1 MNIEY
6 LDILAG
12 RFTPAQYFRIVE
24 KSRCSQ
30 TDRQLLQL
38 AYGSF
43 EEAYTHYRTELL
55 AIDSIKE
62 AARHPRKVVWETGI
76 IMLAQ
81 LAQTNESAQTELTKM
96 ALDANSG
103 IRARSLFYL
112 TDQHDRKYCLDLLK
126 CGIGDRSASVS
137 HVAAWKAV
145 KLDLN
150 ELTEAI
156 EDRLKTVKKPI
167 VNLELQMTVGL
178 MRNGFHE
185 YRNENGYNIVVAFPD
200 RYPTMV
206 IWPGGVTEGE
216 VHSIGLAK
224 LRERILASG
233 GHNDGTTRNWQW
245 PSATNS

>member
-145 KLDLN
+145 KLERTFDILLFYLSHWTGPMWSTPITQCHDGHKSDCPQSFLN
-150 ELTEAI
+150 QLGSGARASRQHSLPIFGRTSAY
-156 EDRLKTVKKPI
+156 RKMATLKSNPDVALRAVIGGDWRTIKGI
-167 VNLELQMTVGL
+167 VDAHSAQV
-178 MRNGFHE
+178 
-185 YRNENGYNIVVAFPD
+185 
-200 RYPTMV
+200 PT
-206 IWPGGVTEGE
+206 
-216 VHSIGLAK
+216 
-224 LRERILASG
+224 
-233 GHNDGTTRNWQW
+233 
-245 PSATNS
+245 